1 VSRLRFDPR
10 RPLFVSQEFK
20 LSNKTWTLETH
31 FPWETF
37 GWDYQGNEIHF
48 YYDNYY
54 LNHRPDLETSMMD
67 VVNKTIGDG
76 LEAMTI
82 EALHDL
88 RNTINRQVKA
98 KAANPREY
106 QKKAC
111 AFSRIKDKQI
121 GKIRSW
127 RSAYGHMEV

>member
-1 VSRLRFDPR
+1 MSRLRFDPR
-10 RPLFVSQEFK
+10 RPLFVSQPFQV
-20 LSNKTWTLETH
+20 SNKIWTVDSH
-31 FPWETF
+31 FPWEML
-37 GWDYQGNEIHF
+37 GMDYQGSEIHF

-54 LNHRPDLETSMMD
+54 LNHRPDLESSMLD

-76 LEAMTI
+76 LESMTI

-88 RNTINRQVKA
+88 RNIINKQVKA

-106 QKKAC
+106 QKKHC
-111 AFSRIKDKQI
+111 AFSAIKDKQI

-127 RSAYGHMEV
+127 RAAYGHMEH